1 MQVDLWILIKIVAA
15 LLLLLASFVISGS
28 EVAYFSRLSP
38 SNLAYRKTFG
48 LLMNILIF
56 NNLSNSFLA
65 GLVSDIFPYSSII
78 VSFFLALIITFM
90 GEIVPKRLA
99 LTYPRIF
106 VILTSWIYE
115 ITATAFSWLKIN
127 IYKDTPRLSKYA
139 LMDSLADML
148 YYSDMSEDERIILAK
163 LIYATHAR
171 GYAFMIPLSRMTM
184 FKAES
189 PISEIKPKIYDEKC
203 ELLPVYFFSKDEII
217 GFVKKEDILK
227 YDDDLIVM
235 DLPLKKPTFLPI
247 LTRISVLLYEIE
259 DKNIVCLVDEY
270 GTLRGFACKES
281 IEAWILHSDDRLPLN
296 VSLMEIFLLTGKEL
310 GPMHWDLADLFQYK
324 LGRSAKDGDVIK
336 ANGIKL
342 IYEGNL
348 VFIKLGD

>member
-1 MQVDLWILIKIVAA
+1 MQVDLWISVKIIAA
-15 LLLLLASFVISGS
+15 LLLLLASFIISGS
-28 EVAYFSRLSP
+28 EVAYFSRRSP
-38 SNLAYRKTFG
+38 SDLAYRKTFG

-56 NNLSNSFLA
+56 NNFANSFLA
-65 GLVSDIFPYSSII
+65 SLVSDIFPYSSVI
-78 VSFFLALIITFM
+78 VSFLLALIITFI
-90 GEIVPKRLA
+90 GEVIPKRLA

-127 IYKDTPRLSKYA
+127 IYKDTPSLSKYA

-171 GYAFMIPLSRMTM
+171 GYAFMIPLSRMRILR
-184 FKAES
+184 ADI
-189 PISEIKPKIYDEKC
+189 PISEIKSEIYDEKC
-203 ELLPVYFFSKDEII
+203 ELLPVYFFSMDEII

-227 YDDDLIVM
+227 YDDIIVM
-235 DLPLKKPTFLPI
+235 DLPMKKPTFLPI
-247 LTRISVLLYEIE
+247 LTNIAFLLYEIE
-259 DKNIVCLVDEY
+259 DKHIVCLVDEY

-281 IEAWILHSDDRLPLN
+281 VESWILHSDDRLPLN

-324 LGRSAKDGDVIK
+324 LGRSVKDGDVIK
-336 ANGIKL
+336 VDGIKL
-342 IYEGNL
+342 VYEGNL
-348 VFIKLGD
+348 VFIKYQN